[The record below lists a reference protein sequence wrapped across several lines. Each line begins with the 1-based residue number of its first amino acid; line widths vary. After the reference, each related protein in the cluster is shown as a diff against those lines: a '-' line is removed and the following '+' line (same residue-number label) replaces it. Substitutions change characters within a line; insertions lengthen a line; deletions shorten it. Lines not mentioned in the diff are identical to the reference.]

1 METNQHRFLNV
12 SDAATYLGVSAAS
25 LRKWS
30 DQGLVRVYRTPGGQ
44 RRYAPEDL
52 EGFLASMRQPAVA
65 QAVPRYGRNADI
77 GSSADSASLVAAG
90 EQSPAVARATA
101 AREPAR
107 RDAERPEPV
116 REQQRRRAPRA
127 A

>member
-1 METNQHRFLNV
+1 MEATHKFLNV
-12 SDAATYLGVSAAS
+12 SDAAAYLGVSAAS

-52 EGFLASMRQPAVA
+52 DGFLASMRQPVMP
-65 QAVPRYGRNADI
+65 QAVPRYGRGAEL
-77 GSSADSASLVAAG
+77 GVSAGHRAPQPAR
-90 EQSPAVARATA
+90 EQRARS
-101 AREPAR
+101 EPAR
-107 RDAERPEPV
+107 KAD
-116 REQQRRRAPRA
+116 RRRTRRA

>member
-1 METNQHRFLNV
+1 MEATHKFLNV
-12 SDAATYLGVSAAS
+12 SDAAAYLGVSAAS

-52 EGFLASMRQPAVA
+52 DGFLASMRQPVMP
-65 QAVPRYGRNADI
+65 QAVPRYGRNADL
-77 GSSADSASLVAAG
+77 GVSVEERMPQPER
-90 EQSPAVARATA
+90 EQ
-101 AREPAR
+101 PAR
-107 RDAERPEPV
+107 RQPAR
-116 REQQRRRAPRA
+116 RERRRARRA